1 MEYPAAPA
9 GFATV
14 RPSAPA
20 QSKSRVRAATIIGAL
35 LVLAAG
41 GTWWAVSASGA
52 DDAPVASVLPAGTRM
67 GPVHLKTADLDP
79 MRAYYVDTLGLGVL
93 DETDSSVTLGT
104 GGREVL
110 SITEDVDGAPDAP
123 TQAGLYHSAF
133 LYEDEESLAAA
144 LAKVARTAPQS
155 FQGSADHA
163 VSLAFYLGDPDGNG
177 VELYVDRP
185 ADEWDWKDG
194 KVVMGSAP
202 LDTNAFIAEHLAG
215 QDTGIPDIGHVHLRV
230 GDLDQARVFYAD
242 TLGFAVTSE
251 TNGALFFAAGGYHHH
266 VATNTWMSNGAGAR
280 TSELGLGSFTVE
292 VDDGEITKVK
302 ERLDAQDVNHRNVD
316 GVLVTEDPWGNTVRF
331 TAP

>member
-1 MEYPAAPA
+1 MEYPAVSA

-14 RPSAPA
+14 PSSVPA
-20 QSKSRVRAATIIGAL
+20 QSKSRFRAAIIIGAL

-41 GTWWAVSASGA
+41 GTWWAVSANGT

-67 GPVHLKTADLDP
+67 GPVHLDP
-79 MRAYYVDTLGLGVL
+79 MRAYYVDALGLGVL
-93 DETDSSVTLGT
+93 DETDSAVTLGA

-110 SITEDVDGAPDAP
+110 SITEDVDGTPDAP

-133 LYEDEESLAAA
+133 LYEDEASLAAV

-202 LDTNAFIAEHLAG
+202 LDPNAFIAEHLAG
-215 QDTGIPDIGHVHLRV
+215 QDAGTPDIGHVHLRV
-230 GDLDQARVFYAD
+230 GDLDQARAFYAD

-280 TSELGLGSFTVE
+280 TSDLGLGSFTVE
-292 VDDGEITKVK
+292 FDDGGIAKLK
-302 ERLDAQDVNHRNVD
+302 ERLDAQGVNHRNVD